1 MYLFNVNYFVL
12 KVVLFVS
19 HYFFL
24 HVDEY
29 ILRMEISDCLVNLG

>member
-19 HYFFL
+19 HYFFYML
-24 HVDEY
+24 MNTFYAWKFLIVW
-29 ILRMEISDCLVNLG
+29 